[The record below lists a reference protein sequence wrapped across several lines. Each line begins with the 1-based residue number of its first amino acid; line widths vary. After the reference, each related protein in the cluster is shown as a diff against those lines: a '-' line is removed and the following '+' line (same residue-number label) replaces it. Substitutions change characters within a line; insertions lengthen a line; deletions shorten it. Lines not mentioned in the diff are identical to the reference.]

1 VKIHHEIGEI
11 IFGRLYMKKHGKKI
25 ICGMLVLTLLLSMTG
40 CTTYNNFKA
49 AFFSEEQV
57 AQEKT
62 IKIGIYESTSGQN
75 STLGKEEVRGIE
87 LAHELYPTVLGLPV
101 ELIYAD
107 NQSNM
112 YVAETAIQEL
122 LSQKPMVVLGS
133 CGETVTLVA
142 SDYIKA
148 ANVPAITMS
157 ATNPLI
163 TANNEFYFSATYTET
178 RQGDALAEF
187 AYEAC
192 GNDLVATVKME
203 NDDAATEIIKRFTNK
218 IKKLTG
224 NSKCVVANYTL
235 KNEMTDYTEVLEKI
249 RESGAKSV
257 FLAVPPATAEAVLQ
271 QAVNLE
277 VNQIQWLGGRSWH
290 DKDFVTF
297 VTGHPTLEVAYSSD
311 FGNEVTTELSAE
323 FLEAYQ
329 ERYGVDILPPE
340 SAAVAFDAYLLAL
353 RAIERAQE
361 VVMETT
367 LEDLEERYETEAALK
382 ASAEELLAAQES
394 GIPSGR
400 HIRMALSAV
409 KNFEGASGN
418 ITFNGKNEATK
429 TITVH
434 HYLAGIEIQHYH
446 VD

>member
-1 VKIHHEIGEI
+1 
-11 IFGRLYMKKHGKKI
+11 MKKHFKKI
-25 ICGMLVLTLLLSMTG
+25 LCGTLVLALLLSMTG
-40 CTTYNNFKA
+40 CTTYNNFRA

-57 AQEKT
+57 AQVKT
-62 IKIGIYESTSGQN
+62 IKIGVYESMTGQN
-75 STLGKEEVRGIE
+75 SAQGKEEVKGIE
-87 LAHELYPTVLGLPV
+87 LAHELYPTVLGMPV

-112 YVAETAIQEL
+112 YVAENAIQEL
-122 LSQKPMVVLGS
+122 LSQKPSVVLGS

-148 ANVPAITMS
+148 ANVPAITIS

-163 TANNEFYFSATYTET
+163 TSNNEFYFSATYTET

-187 AYEAC
+187 AYTSC
-192 GNDLVATVKME
+192 GNDQVATVKML
-203 NDDAATEIIKRFTNK
+203 NDDAATATIKRFTNK

-224 NSKCVVANYTL
+224 SSNCVVGSYIL
-235 KNEMTDYTEVLEKI
+235 KSDVTDYTDTIEKI

-257 FLAVPPATAEAVLQ
+257 FLALQPATAQAFLQ
-271 QAVNLE
+271 QAIDAGLTQV
-277 VNQIQWLGGRSWH
+277 QWLGGRSLS
-290 DKDFVTF
+290 DEAFLTF
-297 VTGHPTLEVAYSSD
+297 VKGLQGLEFAYSSD
-311 FGNEVTTELSAE
+311 FGNEVTTDMSAE

-329 ERYGVDILPPE
+329 TRYGVDTMPPE

-353 RAIERAQE
+353 QAIERAQAVAE
-361 VVMETT
+361 ETT
-367 LEDLEERYETEAALK
+367 VEDLTERYETEAALK
-382 ASAEELLAAQES
+382 AATDELLTAQET
-394 GIPSGR
+394 GVPSGR
-400 HIRMALSAV
+400 HIKMALSAV
-409 KNFEGASGN
+409 KKFEGASGT

-434 HYLAGIEIQHYH
+434 HYKNGEEIAHYH